1 MNREELPPTAPPD
14 ESPPEHPRGLMARF
28 RNYFLTG
35 LIVAGPV
42 AITLYLTWWFV
53 NWVDSIVRP
62 FVPTA
67 YRPETYLPFGLPG
80 SGLIVAVIALTLLGF
95 LTANLIGRT
104 LVDLGE
110 RLLGRMPVVRAI
122 YRGLKQVFET
132 LFSGKGSSF
141 RRVGLVEFPSPGMWS
156 IVLISQSP
164 SVNIAS
170 QLPGE
175 EEHISVF
182 LPCAPNPTTGF
193 FFYVPKSKIIEVEMS
208 TEDAATL
215 IMSAGV
221 VQPGSDPQKRS
232 RRTGRHGE
240 RGARG
245 EFGRAAAGAGEG
257 GGIELS
263 RHSRSASKH
272 ANRRRD
278 KMVCSAARND
288 DSHLPRSAARL
299 HRVHIDKAAPQRLA
313 ALALQFRIV
322 LHDPQRL
329 VARLRDQL
337 GVDVGAGDAIAGQ
350 AALADAEHVAF
361 AAQFQILLG
370 NPKAVGGLADHLQPR
385 LRHLAERLLVEQ
397 QAGRRLRAAPDP
409 AAQLVQLRE
418 PEALGVL
425 DHHDGRGGDVDAD
438 LDHRGRD
445 QKPDLVGGELRH
457 HAVFL
462 GPLHLA
468 MDQTNPVAEALPQ
481 LSNRSVA
488 LVRCS
493 VPSASDSSTSGQIQ

>member
-1 MNREELPPTAPPD
+1 MNREELPPTA
-14 ESPPEHPRGLMARF
+14 SPEEPLPEAHHAGLMARF

-62 FVPTA
+62 FVPTV

-80 SGLIVAVIALTLLGF
+80 SGLIVAVVALTLLGF

-156 IVLISQSP
+156 IVLISQAP

-193 FFYVPKSKIIEVEMS
+193 FFYVPKSKSIEVDMS

-215 IMSAGV
+215 IMSCGV
-221 VQPGSDPQKRS
+221 VQPGANGDPAK
-232 RRTGRHGE
+232 
-240 RGARG
+240 
-245 EFGRAAAGAGEG
+245 
-257 GGIELS
+257 
-263 RHSRSASKH
+263 
-272 ANRRRD
+272 
-278 KMVCSAARND
+278 
-288 DSHLPRSAARL
+288 
-299 HRVHIDKAAPQRLA
+299 KAA
-313 ALALQFRIV
+313 ALAGMANAARIANTSLQ
-322 LHDPQRL
+322 P
-329 VARLRDQL
+329 
-337 GVDVGAGDAIAGQ
+337 Q
-350 AALADAEHVAF
+350 AA
-361 AAQFQILLG
+361 
-370 NPKAVGGLADHLQPR
+370 K
-385 LRHLAERLLVEQ
+385 VE
-397 QAGRRLRAAPDP
+397 
-409 AAQLVQLRE
+409 
-418 PEALGVL
+418 
-425 DHHDGRGGDVDAD
+425 
-438 LDHRGRD
+438 
-445 QKPDLVGGELRH
+445 
-457 HAVFL
+457 
-462 GPLHLA
+462 
-468 MDQTNPVAEALPQ
+468 
-481 LSNRSVA
+481 
-488 LVRCS
+488 
-493 VPSASDSSTSGQIQ
+493 